1 LAPIEE
7 RVMFCVLSDEGTYYT
22 RDRAQLIPYL
32 QNMWLNNSEIYEI
45 VDGHVRVYLGNQKTY
60 LNSLAD

>member
-1 LAPIEE
+1 
-7 RVMFCVLSDEGTYYT
+7 MFCVLSDEGTYYT